1 MFFLCIM
8 LMFCTTLNLLHSCKL
23 IYFLYVFYFFHE
35 FICIRILGHLL
46 CCKILC
52 VQNNERNCCS
62 WFSERSSSY
71 VFINDFKSWHDAQSY
86 CRKNH
91 TDLASVRNQAENVK
105 IKEAA
110 KGKTVWIGLF
120 RVFWK
125 WSDQSYSSFWNWKQK
140 QADIS
145 SGKETCG
152 YIVMTDG
159 GYWSNEN
166 CETKFPFICY
176 EKLNELTKP
185 DPRSVFLH

>member
-1 MFFLCIM
+1 MYLYNVIILNSVAVLC
-8 LMFCTTLNLLHSCKL
+8 NLLISAQLAGNLDNDNTKKVL
-23 IYFLYVFYFFHE
+23 STRDQLLPNGSRVKSSRFLTVEKH
-35 FICIRILGHLL
+35 
-46 CCKILC
+46 
-52 VQNNERNCCS
+52 
-62 WFSERSSSY
+62 SSY

-125 WSDQSYSSFWNWKQK
+125 WSDQSYSSFRYWKQN
-140 QADIS
+140 QPDIP

-176 EKLNELTKP
+176 ESELNFGEGSL
-185 DPRSVFLH
+185 LHTSLH